1 MITPS
6 LTLERFKAIKT
17 YFYENDSTDAYKEAF
32 NEDVVVIDDMKQY
45 TGINEILA
53 WRREAYR
60 RYSHT
65 TTPIQVDISGDKI
78 TVIALVVGNFSG
90 SPINLQFEF
99 YIQNEKI
106 IKLEIKA

>member
-17 YFYENDSTDAYKEAF
+17 YFDENGSISAYKEAF
-32 NEDVVVIDDMKQY
+32 NEDAVVIDDMKQY
-45 TGINEILA
+45 TGIDDILA
-53 WRREAYR
+53 WRHEAYR

-65 TTPIQVDISGDKI
+65 TTPIRVDISGDKI
-78 TVIALVVGNFSG
+78 AVIALVVGHFSG

-106 IKLEIKA
+106 SKLEIKA